1 MSLVDTTHRERT
13 DHTSRR
19 RAHGGNRRRGLILT
33 VSLAASLGAVGVAS
47 ESLGLFLSFRDF
59 LSIDDYMEHVPLWR
73 QRFDVTGDGRFD
85 GADVNDFLGRKG
97 EPPGGQ
103 RFHFGFDLDGD
114 DRMHNSDLNLVFD
127 LFRRFPDGYDIDP
140 ASEATLPT
148 MAAYYPWYTVDT
160 SWDFATSVP
169 VRGRYQSLDP
179 RVYLHQRLEAH
190 AAGIDIFAVSTAGI
204 PPQVR
209 RFHDMQAEL
218 EATEYPALTR
228 FLWLYEIL
236 FRLPFTLNEF
246 GQEIVNFDEVKTHD
260 LFVSNMVELA
270 DYFHDNYLV
279 LDGRYYPIWI
289 WKTDTIR
296 GDFVGAVSAAR
307 NAVLQQFGKE
317 LVIIGGELAQIP
329 IVHDELLKRLPAF
342 FAMSHY
348 GIYTPRYT
356 AMFDGEL
363 NAAHTD
369 HTIDNLRAWIQI
381 ARQEGANNIYGQ
393 PMTYWPAVQFA
404 FDDRLVRGDT
414 NPVLTSTPAQRE
426 YYLQQLDRE
435 IVEPNRDIV
444 RFVNHTSYNEH
455 FEGHGVEPTVGYN
468 EGRSWLRLH
477 SVYRGPSTTYR
488 RLIVDRPRFAV
499 EYGAIFA
506 QGGSPAP

>member
-1 MSLVDTTHRERT
+1 MSPFNTTNRERP
-13 DHTSRR
+13 DSTSH
-19 RAHGGNRRRGLILT
+19 RAPGGDSLRGLVLI

-59 LSIDDYMEHVPLWR
+59 VSIDDYMEHVPLWR

-85 GADVNDFLGRKG
+85 SADVHDFLGRKG
-97 EPPGGQ
+97 ESPGGQ

-114 DRMHNSDLNLVFD
+114 DRMHNSDVSLLFD
-127 LFRRFPDGYDIDP
+127 LFRRFPDGYVLDP
-140 ASEATLPT
+140 ATEATLPT
-148 MAAYYPWYTVDT
+148 IASYYPWYTEDND
-160 SWDFATSVP
+160 WDFATSLP

-190 AAGIDIFAVSTAGI
+190 AAGIDIFAVSTSGR
-204 PPQVR
+204 PLQVR

-218 EATEYPALTR
+218 EATEDPALTR

-236 FRLPFTLNEF
+236 FRLPFTLNEV
-246 GQEIVNFDEVKTHD
+246 GQEIVNFDETTTRD
-260 LFVSNMVELA
+260 LFVANMVELA

-296 GDFVGAVSAAR
+296 GDFVAAVTAAR
-307 NAVLQQFGKE
+307 SAVLQRFGKD

-329 IVHDELLKRLPAF
+329 RPQNAELLKRLPAF

-348 GIYTPRYT
+348 GIYSPRYT
-356 AMFDGEL
+356 TMFAGEL
-363 NAAHTD
+363 STAHTD
-369 HTIDNLRAWIQI
+369 FTIDNLRAWMEI
-381 ARQEGANNIYGQ
+381 ARNEGANNIYGR

-404 FDDRLVRGDT
+404 FDDRPVRGDT
-414 NPVLTSTPAQRE
+414 NPVLRSTPAQRE

-435 IVEPNRDIV
+435 IVEPNRDTV

-455 FEGHGVEPTVGYN
+455 FEGHGIEPTVGYN

-488 RLIVDRPRFAV
+488 RLIVDRPRFSD
-499 EYGAIFA
+499 EYGTIFA
-506 QGGSPAP
+506 EAGSPAP